1 MNRKRRRPL
10 AAFLRMTGGWN
21 MSQIT
26 IQNLHFTY
34 DGDHTPVFQEL
45 NLQLDTSWKLG
56 LVGRNGRGKTTLL
69 RLLAGELE
77 GRGSI
82 RLSQGS
88 RYWPKPVD
96 DSSRRTL
103 DVLLEHVAPEE
114 AWRLNWELSK
124 MGLGEEVLDRP
135 FYTLS
140 GGEQTR
146 ALLAS
151 LFLAEGAYHM
161 IDEPT
166 NHLDGPG
173 RELVAKYLRN
183 LDQGFLLV
191 SHDRAFLDGCVDHI
205 LSLNQ
210 TGPELVR
217 GNFSSWFRDKEDRD
231 RGELAQNEKLKG
243 EIKRLERAARRTSAW
258 SDKIEQTKY
267 GALNSGL
274 KVDRGFIGHKSA
286 KMMKRAK
293 NLEGRQQKAIQEKA
307 GLLKNVEWADSLKL
321 SSQHYYSDRFL
332 EGRELAISYP
342 GTTGKSISFT
352 LCQGERLCLDGGNG
366 SGKTSLL
373 RLLVG
378 DEVPHSGTL
387 FRASGLKISYVP
399 QKADHLQ
406 GSLLSWAERQSI
418 ELTRFLTVLRKMD
431 FSREQFERDMREY
444 SAGQQ
449 KKVLLAS
456 SLCQSAHLY
465 VWDEPLNYIDTYS
478 RIQIENLI
486 KTFLPTMIFVEHDR
500 TFRDSIATKSVEL

>member
-1 MNRKRRRPL
+1 
-10 AAFLRMTGGWN
+10 

-449 KKVLLAS
+449 KKVLLAA
-456 SLCQSAHLY
+456 SLCRSAHLY
-465 VWDEPLNYIDTYS
+465 VWDEPLNYIDLFS
-478 RIQIENLI
+478 RMQLEELI
-486 KTFLPTMIFVEHDR
+486 LQYRPTLLFVEHDR
-500 TFRDSIATKSVEL
+500 AFREKVATQTVLLS